1 MMLLGK
7 PEGLKT
13 SLFIPTNSPTEVH
26 ETNWMHKLTNII
38 WEKEI
43 KSLLSIIAAISIILF
58 YSPEPTTS
66 K

>member
-7 PEGLKT
+7 PEGLKH

-26 ETNWMHKLTNII
+26 EMHNRMQKLTNLLQN
-38 WEKEI
+38 KKNF
-43 KSLLSIIAAISIILF
+43 KSSFFIIAAISIILF
-58 YSPEPTTS
+58 YSVEPV